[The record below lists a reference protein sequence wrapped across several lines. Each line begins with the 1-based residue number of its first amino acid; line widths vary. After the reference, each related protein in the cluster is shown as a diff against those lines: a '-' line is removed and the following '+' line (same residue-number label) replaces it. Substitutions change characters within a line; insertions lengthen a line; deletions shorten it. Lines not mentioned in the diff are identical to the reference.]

1 MLPRLHKRQKE
12 RSCCT
17 YFVNQCS
24 STKPVVVTFWRLFRR
39 LKEMLQSEWWKA
51 RRCPDDCEHEG
62 RSFVL
67 ELEVD
72 VIVQDGEEVPQ
83 AGHDALGWRTCEGG

>member
-1 MLPRLHKRQKE
+1 
-12 RSCCT
+12 
-17 YFVNQCS
+17 
-24 STKPVVVTFWRLFRR
+24 
-39 LKEMLQSEWWKA
+39 MLQSEWWNA

-72 VIVQDGEEVPQ
+72 VIVRDGEEVPQ